1 MSSSKKR
8 ASPTPVK
15 SSAVPKRP
23 AEASMKSTTG
33 TQKASAATRGNGSS
47 KPTNGAAKATVAAER
62 PGETRRTA
70 GASAAT
76 SGSKTTSGSKSSAPA
91 SPAPPKASTV
101 GKGSAAA
108 SSVGGPK
115 PPAGKRPT
123 KSPVAE
129 PPPPPAVPLPP
140 RKLPKGG
147 PSKADLRR
155 YRDALLA
162 RRHELLSSSSEL
174 AAGALQASG
183 GEFSVDHMADHGS
196 DNYEQDFNLK
206 LLEGEA
212 DQLAEIRD
220 ALLKLDGKLDPPFGV
235 CESCADADRKLCDTC
250 PWIPASRLDAI
261 PHARLCVQMKEREES
276 VE

>member
-1 MSSSKKR
+1 MTHSKKR

-15 SSAVPKRP
+15 SSAAPKRTSATPFKP
-23 AEASMKSTTG
+23 A
-33 TQKASAATRGNGSS
+33 AAHETSSVAKRGNGQT
-47 KPTNGAAKATVAAER
+47 KATNGAAKATGSVERAVDIRRPAVAVAA
-62 PGETRRTA
+62 TVSSK
-70 GASAAT
+70 GASAGKPGGPLVAAPQKP
-76 SGSKTTSGSKSSAPA
+76 SKTGKGATTLVTPGASKSAAGKKRTGLETAAPTAPA
-91 SPAPPKASTV
+91 APV
-101 GKGSAAA
+101 
-108 SSVGGPK
+108 
-115 PPAGKRPT
+115 
-123 KSPVAE
+123 
-129 PPPPPAVPLPP
+129 LP

-155 YRDALLA
+155 YRDALLE
-162 RRHELLSSSSEL
+162 RRRELLSSSSEL

-183 GEFSVDHMADHGS
+183 GDFSVDHMADHGS

-220 ALLKLDGKLDPPFGV
+220 ALLKIDGKLDPPFGV
-235 CESCADADRKLCDTC
+235 CESCADTDRRLCDTC